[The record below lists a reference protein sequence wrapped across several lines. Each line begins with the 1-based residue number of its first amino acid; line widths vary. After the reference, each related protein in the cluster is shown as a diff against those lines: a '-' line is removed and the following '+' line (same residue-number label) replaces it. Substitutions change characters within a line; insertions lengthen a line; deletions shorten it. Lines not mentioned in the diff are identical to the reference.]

1 MVSAGIFCTSG
12 FPLTHMACDYF
23 DYQVYLPW
31 PEVSD
36 RSISFVNGLDL
47 IIEEPLQR
55 ILVRYRNEARN
66 TSLDLAYTAVMP
78 AVPRKRAM
86 HNEAVQRVGYD
97 VGGLEQTM
105 RVEGE
110 IRLGG
115 QVIPVDTQF
124 VRDRSYGQLRSEA
137 AGSGPPFGWQSGSF
151 GADFS
156 FGILG
161 IEDPKRNP
169 CWADAFQVPPD
180 RTLFSGW
187 VCRDAP
193 YDQAAQ
199 PSDAARVERSV
210 ADRRKPVRGFDG
222 SPLRSRKRVSHQPW
236 GLAQHVAGV
245 GLTEFRMQ
253 GRRVGSSRRSC
264 AGFQP
269 SVPAFSDVDQ
279 SMPPST
285 LSVAPVVKL
294 DASLAE
300 RAPSGDLV
308 GSPMRPRTA
317 TFPRCPVSKRRR
329 IRYKRRRAGYCD
341 AHFRAELLC
350 QRT

>member
-1 MVSAGIFCTSG
+1 MARLIDFEPIDPRHEWPHDYPDGVHYSLTETHYFGVQLLEPRLDCEIYAWYHPALRMVSAGIFCFSG

-36 RSISFVNGLDL
+36 RSISFVNGLEL

-55 ILVRYRNEARN
+55 ILVRYSNEARN

-115 QVIPVDTQF
+115 QVIPVDTHF

-187 VCRDAP
+187 VCRDGGVYEVKRHSRLMRRGSNGLWP
-193 YDQAAQ
+193 TGGNFEFED
-199 PSDAARVERSV
+199 STGRRFEVESE
-210 ADRRKPVRGFDG
+210 VRAI
-222 SPLRSRKRVSHQPW
+222 QPW
-236 GLAQHVAGV
+236 GPWPNMSLVW

-253 GRRVGSSRRSC
+253 GRTGVGSTQEILLPDFSRR
-264 AGFQP
+264 F
-269 SVPAFSDVDQ
+269 
-279 SMPPST
+279 
-285 LSVAPVVKL
+285 L
-294 DASLAE
+294 
-300 RAPSGDLV
+300 R
-308 GSPMRPRTA
+308 
-317 TFPRCPVSKRRR
+317 SK
-329 IRYKRRRAGYCD
+329 
-341 AHFRAELLC
+341 
-350 QRT
+350 